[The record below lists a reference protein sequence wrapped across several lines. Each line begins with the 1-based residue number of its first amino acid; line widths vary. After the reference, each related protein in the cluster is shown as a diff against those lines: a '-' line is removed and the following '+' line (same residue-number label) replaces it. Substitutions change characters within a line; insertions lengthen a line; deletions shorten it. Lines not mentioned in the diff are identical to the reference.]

1 MGLVPSEWLSVPA
14 RCATGVYT
22 AISPLD
28 SLCLL
33 AFKHVPNGFK
43 WIQMDSNRTLL
54 MLNCSYRGFVPI
66 TFLNFNKG
74 KTGSTS
80 TGHADLI

>member
-1 MGLVPSEWLSVPA
+1 MGLVPSEWLSIPA

-28 SLCLL
+28 SLGLL
-33 AFKHVPNGFK
+33 AFETCVK

-54 MLNCSYRGFVPI
+54 MLNCSCRAFVPI

-74 KTGSTS
+74 KTGFTS